1 MLLHPLDAVLS
12 SQSKVR
18 LLRALLAQ
26 EDALSAREATRL
38 AAVPLA
44 PGLRALADLVALGVL
59 RCTKLRTQHLY
70 TVNRDDPLVVH
81 GLLPLF
87 AAEQARVR
95 AVFASLREG
104 LAEELTA
111 KAVRTLS
118 VCGSAARGEDR
129 PGSTLDL
136 LVVTGSADD
145 LPQVEAKLAR
155 LAGEMERRFGTRL
168 SPTLLSQ
175 EQFHE
180 RCAAGDPAVL
190 AMLYEG
196 RVVA

>member
-1 MLLHPLDAVLS
+1 
-12 SQSKVR
+12 
-18 LLRALLAQ
+18 
-26 EDALSAREATRL
+26 
-38 AAVPLA
+38 
-44 PGLRALADLVALGVL
+44 LVALGVL
-59 RCTKLRTQHLY
+59 RCTRLRTQHLY
-70 TVNRDDPLVVH
+70 TVNHDDPLVAH
-81 GLLPLF
+81 GLVPLF

-95 AVFASLREG
+95 AVFASLKEG
-104 LAEELTA
+104 LAEELAA

-129 PGSTLDL
+129 PGSALEV
-136 LVVTGSADD
+136 LVVTGSADH
-145 LPQVEAKLAR
+145 LPQVEEKLAV
-155 LAGEMERRFGTRL
+155 LARELERRFGMTL

-180 RCAAGDPAVL
+180 RCAAGDPAVF

>member
-87 AAEQARVR
+87 EAEQARVR
-95 AVFASLREG
+95 AVFASLRDG
-104 LAEELTA
+104 LAEELA
-111 KAVRTLS
+111 AEAVRTVA
-118 VCGSAARGEDR
+118 VCGSAARGDDR
-129 PGSTLDL
+129 PGSALDL
-136 LVVTGSADD
+136 LVVTESPEH
-145 LPQVEAKLAR
+145 LPPVKAKLAQ
-155 LAGEMERRFGTRL
+155 LAHHMGRRFGMKL

-175 EQFHE
+175 EEFH
-180 RCAAGDPAVL
+180 RRSAAGDQAVL